1 MEAPDLL
8 GTSKMAKERRKD
20 LGNCRNEMEWFN
32 CLIEQTH
39 MTYVYVETDIY
50 IYIHMYMYLHI
61 YIYTYVYVFI
71 YIHAN
76 LGKYP
81 YLMFLMMS

>member
-50 IYIHMYMYLHI
+50 IFIYMYDDMFECIYI

-71 YIHAN
+71 YTC
-76 LGKYP
+76 K
-81 YLMFLMMS
+81 SW